1 MAIRKYKT
9 LTFAEKISC
18 LIIDEELKAIEAGY
32 RDMQTMPDNQDQ
44 MSQPEIEKYQ
54 QSRIQ
59 RELFNKTLKRVLNV
73 LKYNYMPDF
82 NRLQIQQLNNMHTK
96 LQPCLGFNSLDRARG
111 SLPDK
116 P

>member
-1 MAIRKYKT
+1 
-9 LTFAEKISC
+9 
-18 LIIDEELKAIEAGY
+18 
-32 RDMQTMPDNQDQ
+32 MPENQSQ
-44 MSQPEIEKYQ
+44 MSQPEIDKYQ

-82 NRLQIQQLNNMHTK
+82 NRMQIQQLNHAHTK
-96 LQPCLGFNSLDRARG
+96 LQPVLGFCSLDRARG

-116 P
+116 PQIGR